1 MWYHCLSLLIAP
13 GGNPV
18 GKDREEMISITS
30 TIVMMLVFSWK
41 QRRGSFYFHS
51 IQKVITPPYKTYL
64 NNESRRTERER
75 WSGATNHSLSSNSKV
90 EVFHFFIWWLAS
102 QMINCCWF
110 MPNPKLNTDISV
122 HLAYQYMIA
131 LTFTQ
136 RRAGKCE
143 LWFNMTIPALHTS
156 EIKSSRVLDQY

>member
-51 IQKVITPPYKTYL
+51 IQKVITPPYKIYL

-90 EVFHFFIWWLAS
+90 EVSFFYLVTRQSDDKLLLIYAKSKAEYWHFCSF
-102 QMINCCWF
+102 
-110 MPNPKLNTDISV
+110 SV
-122 HLAYQYMIA
+122 PVHDCTYIHSTACRKMRTLI
-131 LTFTQ
+131 
-136 RRAGKCE
+136 
-143 LWFNMTIPALHTS
+143 
-156 EIKSSRVLDQY
+156 